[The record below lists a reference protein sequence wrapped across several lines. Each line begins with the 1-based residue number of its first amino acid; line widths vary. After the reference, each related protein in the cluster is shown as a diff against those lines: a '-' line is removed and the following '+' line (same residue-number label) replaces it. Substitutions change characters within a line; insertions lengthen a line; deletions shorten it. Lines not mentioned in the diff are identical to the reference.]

1 MYSCS
6 GAGLRRTCICVL
18 CVQSFS
24 CLAAREPESRSGT
37 EQLASASASATVA
50 LDFWPQSKCYP
61 CRLYVVC
68 AVFSEIAK
76 AKRSQKGGS
85 SEYCMLYMI

>member
-50 LDFWPQSKCYP
+50 FGVGLLAPVKVLP
-61 CRLYVVC
+61 L
-68 AVFSEIAK
+68 
-76 AKRSQKGGS
+76 
-85 SEYCMLYMI
+85 